1 MVVPSLCHVNFQGCN
16 FTKVER
22 WHTQWCLPAK
32 KGRLYPAA
40 PQNGR
45 QEYLL
50 HLPWK
55 YCIYHCWWNGVLSSP
70 ITTPQKSKKM
80 AIFKRRYIFQT
91 TIFECPCCFQGCR
104 LPKLTRTD
112 PGRDF
117 TLPSMREVQYLSID
131 LRVAK
136 LVFFLK
142 KRRDI
147 MEKMSRVVF
156 SSDPCMYI

>member
-1 MVVPSLCHVNFQGCN
+1 MAVPSLCHVNFQGCN

-55 YCIYHCWWNGVLSSP
+55 YCIPLLMEWSP
-70 ITTPQKSKKM
+70 ILTNNYTPK
-80 AIFKRRYIFQT
+80 
-91 TIFECPCCFQGCR
+91 
-104 LPKLTRTD
+104 
-112 PGRDF
+112 
-117 TLPSMREVQYLSID
+117 V
-131 LRVAK
+131 
-136 LVFFLK
+136 
-142 KRRDI
+142 
-147 MEKMSRVVF
+147 
-156 SSDPCMYI
+156 